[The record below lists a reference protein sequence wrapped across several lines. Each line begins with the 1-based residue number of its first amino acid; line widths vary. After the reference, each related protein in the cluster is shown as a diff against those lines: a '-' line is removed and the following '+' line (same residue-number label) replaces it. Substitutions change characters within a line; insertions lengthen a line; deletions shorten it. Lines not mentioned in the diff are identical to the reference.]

1 MTTQLPPPKEPSQV
15 SDPGLDAEVS
25 DETEETASPH
35 PSGHAVRILAGAPDK
50 RRVEVVREFLTLIEE
65 RVSRQRQIDA
75 ELADL
80 YAGVLEGA
88 GIIGD
93 VTTQDPLVGE
103 TYTVPG
109 PPGTE
114 PREVEFLEGVRERAY
129 RGLRADLSAMLLE
142 SEYTTDRH
150 LSRGFKLRAHYPQ
163 VLATLA
169 AGEISATHANII
181 VDVGNILGSGDAPE
195 VQALRDT
202 YTARVLEYAVRMT
215 ARRLQPIAKRIA
227 EELTPTPIDERHEEA
242 QTNRCV
248 WLRDLDDGMAELTAY
263 LPAVAAY
270 AVYDRLT
277 RLSEAIMDI
286 HPTEAD
292 AEAGAD
298 ADGAVTLVKPARR
311 RKGAIRADL
320 VTDLLLTGAPTVEDG
335 LDHIT
340 AQVQVITTAETL
352 AGGSPVGPNTPATAP
367 IAELAGH
374 GPIDS
379 ATAKRLAANTKQ
391 WTITTLDPASGIAL
405 SVDRYRPSEQMRRFL
420 YARDE
425 HCRFPGCRVQATR
438 CDLDHTIAA
447 SQGGKTSTD
456 NLAALCRGH
465 HVLKHHTDWRVQQ
478 PVNGILEWTSPTGRT
493 YVERPSTV
501 RFLPTKNATQ
511 KPPPF

>member
-1 MTTQLPPPKEPSQV
+1 MTTQSPPPEER
-15 SDPGLDAEVS
+15 DDGPGHDG
-25 DETEETASPH
+25 
-35 PSGHAVRILAGAPDK
+35 SGRYDTNLSTIAPGAAARILAGAPTK
-50 RRVEVVREFLTLIEE
+50 RRIEVVREFLTLIEE
-65 RVSRQRQIDA
+65 RVARQRQIDA

-93 VTTQDPLVGE
+93 VVTQDPMVGE

-114 PREVEFLEGVRERAY
+114 PREVESLEGVKERAY
-129 RGLRADLSAMLLE
+129 RDLRAELSAMLLE

-150 LSRGFKLRAHYPQ
+150 LSRGFKLRTYYSQ
-163 VLATLA
+163 VLASLA
-169 AGEISATHANII
+169 TGEISATHTNVI
-181 VDVGNILGSGDAPE
+181 VDVGNILGSGDSPDI
-195 VQALRDT
+195 QALRDT
-202 YTARVLEYAVRMT
+202 YATRVLEHAIRMT
-215 ARRLQPIAKRIA
+215 PRRLQPIAKRIA
-227 EELTPTPIDERHEEA
+227 EELTQTPIDERHEEA
-242 QTNRCV
+242 RAQRCV

-263 LPAVAAY
+263 LPAVAAH
-270 AVYDRLT
+270 AAYDRLT
-277 RLSEAIMDI
+277 QLSEAIMDI
-286 HPTEAD
+286 HPTEPD
-292 AEAGAD
+292 ANV
-298 ADGAVTLVKPARR
+298 DGSITSWDEVKPSRR

-320 VTDLLLTGAPTVEDG
+320 VTDLLLTGTPTLEDG
-335 LDHIT
+335 LDGIT

-352 AGGSPVGPNTPATAP
+352 TGGAPADPSTPTAAP

-379 ATAKRLAANTKQ
+379 VTAKRLAGNTKQ
-391 WTITTLDPASGIAL
+391 WTITTLDPTNGIAL

-447 SQGGKTSTD
+447 SHGGKTSTD

-478 PVNGILEWTSPTGRT
+478 PVNGILEWTSPSGRT

-501 RFLPTKNATQ
+501 RFLPTKDPGE